1 MCEVTGEPIKPERL
15 EAVPFTRFSLEGQ
28 RQYEATSK
36 RRVSQAGAFLNEVSS
51 DAISFGDDD
60 GDN

>member
-1 MCEVTGEPIKPERL
+1 MKGVPINSERL

-28 RQYEATSK
+28 REHEQTSRK
-36 RRVSQAGAFLNEVSS
+36 RVTQAGAFLNDSS
-51 DAISFGDDD
+51 GEKITFGDDD